1 LLLAAAV
8 SFLVP
13 VMAEEGRSAALTAAA
28 EVMAEQQRSS
38 TPTAAAMAEEG
49 RSTTPTAAADMS
61 GRLALLRARRD
72 SFQSGP
78 SPLEQVRVAN
88 AGLQRAKELGDD
100 AKTKGQI
107 DQLAR
112 KWTRYIA
119 MRREAAG
126 DIEPFSQPTVE
137 LVRVFLSHCFHHR
150 DNRSIARPA
159 LKGMGA
165 SFELQARY
173 FLAKRVFVFVQLRY
187 GGWFD
192 LNESALNEKAQVYK
206 EAIRE
211 TWRRLVT
218 SSASPEANATGET
231 CDLE

>member
-1 LLLAAAV
+1 
-8 SFLVP
+8 
-13 VMAEEGRSAALTAAA
+13 MRLTAAA
-28 EVMAEQQRSS
+28 EVMAEQGRSS
-38 TPTAAAMAEEG
+38 TPTAAAEVMAEEG
-49 RSTTPTAAADMS
+49 RSTTPTAAADDMS

-119 MRREAAG
+119 MQREAAG
-126 DIEPFSQPTVE
+126 DIESFLQPTVE
-137 LVRVFLSHCFHHR
+137 LVREFVSHCFHHR

-173 FLAKRVFVFVQLRY
+173 FLAKRVFVQLRY
-187 GGWFD
+187 DGWFD
-192 LNESALNEKAQVYK
+192 LNESALDEKAQAYK

-231 CDLE
+231 CDL

>member
-1 LLLAAAV
+1 
-8 SFLVP
+8 
-13 VMAEEGRSAALTAAA
+13 
-28 EVMAEQQRSS
+28 
-38 TPTAAAMAEEG
+38 
-49 RSTTPTAAADMS
+49 
-61 GRLALLRARRD
+61 
-72 SFQSGP
+72 
-78 SPLEQVRVAN
+78 
-88 AGLQRAKELGDD
+88 
-100 AKTKGQI
+100 
-107 DQLAR
+107 
-112 KWTRYIA
+112 

-137 LVRVFLSHCFHHR
+137 LVREFVSHCFHHR

-173 FLAKRVFVFVQLRY
+173 FLAKRAFVQLRY
-187 GGWFD
+187 DGWFD

>member
-1 LLLAAAV
+1 
-8 SFLVP
+8 
-13 VMAEEGRSAALTAAA
+13 MAEEGRSAALTAAA
-28 EVMAEQQRSS
+28 EVMAEQRRSS

-126 DIEPFSQPTVE
+126 GDIEPFSQPTVE
-137 LVRVFLSHCFHHR
+137 LVREFVSHCFLMAKKVSR
-150 DNRSIARPA
+150 FACPPSVEKPFS
-159 LKGMGA
+159 LPGA
-165 SFELQARY
+165 DT
-173 FLAKRVFVFVQLRY
+173 
-187 GGWFD
+187 FD
-192 LNESALNEKAQVYK
+192 LTHATANPAVRAACTRSPCRPSTQRPCSGRGSARSRCSALE
-206 EAIRE
+206 R
-211 TWRRLVT
+211 
-218 SSASPEANATGET
+218 S
-231 CDLE
+231 C

>member
-13 VMAEEGRSAALTAAA
+13 VVMAEEGRSAALTAAA
-28 EVMAEQQRSS
+28 EVMAEQRRSS

-126 DIEPFSQPTVE
+126 DIESFSQPAVE
-137 LVRVFLSHCFHHR
+137 LVREFVSHCFHHR

-173 FLAKRVFVFVQLRY
+173 FLAKRVFVQLRY
-187 GGWFD
+187 DGWFD
-192 LNESALNEKAQVYK
+192 LNESALNEKARVYK